1 MYIFLKNDFSHNVS
15 IYVTKR
21 RKFQRKDKANTAIH
35 QYSYFVQMF
44 LKSNTFKRMEGLTK
58 VLTGKENQIITNNLH
73 IKGLGVDEL
82 VSHANMV
89 KVTSQ
94 LHNGSLL
101 R

>member
-1 MYIFLKNDFSHNVS
+1 
-15 IYVTKR
+15 
-21 RKFQRKDKANTAIH
+21 
-35 QYSYFVQMF
+35 
-44 LKSNTFKRMEGLTK
+44 MEGLTK